1 MAVIQSV
8 LVYASPVWHYSIT
21 STQLESIQKQAVH
34 IIFSYT
40 PGMSYPSVLFVA
52 NLNTL

>member
-34 IIFSYT
+34 ITCHIQL
-40 PGMSYPSVLFVA
+40 YPWNVIS
-52 NLNTL
+52 